1 MFKGAIIVPTV
12 NKLVYHLESHK
23 SIPRV
28 DALYITFEQDKMSM
42 VCQDM
47 SKSILSA
54 SEFSYDNFDSYEI
67 VGEPMQCKVD
77 IENFYKVVKTLSQFE
92 QFTLKFKEETGKI
105 TLKTEGAENQ
115 TIKLTINTYNI
126 SEIPPPLRFGTEL
139 LGTVT
144 FSDPAVV
151 KKLFSDICLT
161 KDDQT
166 PIEIIMKNDRNEF
179 FAMQRHDFDTGLQA
193 YTKVEYQNRCSFN
206 VLQDSKGTYSLRML
220 KNINFYRDA
229 DQVEIC
235 IDPDLNL
242 IVNVQVDPN
251 STLRFCINPREES

>member
-1 MFKGAIIVPTV
+1 
-12 NKLVYHLESHK
+12 
-23 SIPRV
+23 
-28 DALYITFEQDKMSM
+28 M

-77 IENFYKVVKTLSQFE
+77 IENFYKIVKTLSQFE
-92 QFTLKFKEETGKI
+92 SFELKFKESTGKI
-105 TLKTEGAENQ
+105 QLKCEGSENQ
-115 TIKLTINTYNI
+115 IIKLTINTYTI
-126 SEIPPPLRFGTEL
+126 SEIPPPLRFGTDL

-144 FSDPAVV
+144 FQDPAVV

-161 KDDQT
+161 KDDTT
-166 PIEIIMKNDRNEF
+166 PIEILMKNDRSEF

-193 YTKVEYQNRCSFN
+193 YVKVEYQNRCSFN
-206 VLQDSKGTYSLRML
+206 VLAEAKGVYSLRML

-229 DQVEIC
+229 DQVEISM
-235 IDPDLNL
+235 DPDSNL

-251 STLRFCINPREES
+251 STLRFCINPREDS